1 MHTLIL
7 FLALQPLNYQQ
18 DLSSKSFKTR
28 INAVQKVSELSGFAL
43 IGLEILAYDKDAQV
57 QEFAL
62 KELQLRY
69 DLIKRKKVLDKI
81 NKFINKTII
90 PEPKDAHVFAFY
102 KNMYDKHKHYN
113 IKEQY
118 FRDALYDICSSEISN
133 LEYLILGHLFST
145 TVIDLEEYLRK
156 VIYFSDIE
164 SLNKSIYYVLIRHL
178 EGNDKFWVSLID
190 IVDNNLFFK
199 YNMKDIIND

>member
-1 MHTLIL
+1 MYTLIL

-43 IGLEILAYDKDAQV
+43 IGLEILARDKDAQV

-62 KELQLRY
+62 KELELRY
-69 DLIKRKKVLDKI
+69 DLIQRKRILSLIDS
-81 NKFINKTII
+81 FIDKTII
-90 PEPKDAHVFAFY
+90 PEPKNASIYFLY
-102 KNMYDKHKHYN
+102 RNMYEKHKHYN

-118 FRDALYDICSSEISN
+118 FRDVLYDISSSEINN
-133 LEYLILGHLFST
+133 LDYIVIGHLFSRKK
-145 TVIDLEEYLRK
+145 IDLEEYLK
-156 VIYFSDIE
+156 SMSYFLNIE
-164 SLNKSIYYVLIRHL
+164 NSSKSIFYFLVHQF
-178 EGNDKFWVSLID
+178 EGNDEFWNSLID

-199 YNMKDIIND
+199 YNIKDIK